1 MQTAHTDRAR
11 LQLAIESSAE
21 NRRAAYAAAAKG
33 TDLRSIETMLAYF
46 RGQAICDKFARAAL
60 DRLGGLAAAW

>member
-1 MQTAHTDRAR
+1 MENDRAR
-11 LQLAIESSAE
+11 LQLAIESAAAH
-21 NRRAAYAAAAKG
+21 RRAAYEAGEK
-33 TDLRSIETMLAYF
+33 TDLRAIELMLAEL